1 MRRSAWPR
9 RAWILVLAAASML
22 ILTPLAYA
30 GPPDPTWLSGY
41 WDDDDFDDVV
51 GYITSATGLLEAPA
65 ASALVPVGPGEGPR
79 PTELPAVAAAVPRR
93 PSSPRAPPLS

>member
-1 MRRSAWPR
+1 MRLSGWPR
-9 RAWILVLAAASML
+9 RLWILVLAASML

-30 GPPDPTWLSGY
+30 APPDPPWLSGY

-51 GYITSATGLLEAPA
+51 GYVTSAIGLLQARVA
-65 ASALVPVGPGEGPR
+65 CALVPVTPREGLR
-79 PTELPAVAAAVPRR
+79 PTGLPAVAVPVPRK

>member
-9 RAWILVLAAASML
+9 RAWILVLAASML
-22 ILTPLAYA
+22 ILTLLAYA
-30 GPPDPTWLSGY
+30 DPPDPTWLSGY

-79 PTELPAVAAAVPRR
+79 PTELPAVAVAVPRR
-93 PSSPRAPPLS
+93 LSSPRAPPLS